1 MKFKAGDL
9 VTYKDF
15 KTQAGHFKG
24 CSVLLVLGT
33 DEVKRIGGHVFLH
46 HLKTGN
52 KGWDW
57 ADGYVKIPS
66 T

>member
-24 CSVLLVLGT
+24 CTALLVLGT
-33 DEVKRIGGHVFLH
+33 DGHPHLGTHLHLH

-57 ADGYVKIPS
+57 AAGYVKIPS

>member
-9 VTYKDF
+9 VTFKDF
-15 KTQAGHFKG
+15 KTQAGHFEG

-33 DEVKRIGGHVFLH
+33 DDAGPGVLLH
-46 HLKTGN
+46 HLKKGVQ
-52 KGWDW
+52 GWDW